1 MANDNNLRATVD
13 SLFRGMDGFLSAKTV
28 IGDAVHV
35 GDTTILPLVDVS
47 FGIGAGAFS
56 EDRNNGGGIGGKMT
70 PCALLVI
77 NNGTTKLVNVKNTN
91 NLNKVLDMVPDIVN
105 KFTGGGKSDEIDI
118 SDLSG
123 AEKTEE

>member
-1 MANDNNLRATVD
+1 MANDNNLRETVA

-28 IGDAVHV
+28 IGDAIHV
-35 GDTTILPLVDVS
+35 GETTILPLVDVS

-56 EDRNNGGGIGGKMT
+56 EDRNNGGGIGGKMS

-77 NNGTTKLVNVKNTN
+77 SNGSTKLVSVKNTN

-105 KFTGGGKSDEIDI
+105 KFTSGGKSDDIDI

-123 AEKTEE
+123 EETK

>member
-77 NNGTTKLVNVKNTN
+77 SNGTTKLVNVKNTN

-105 KFTGGGKSDEIDI
+105 KFTGGGKSDESDI

>member
-105 KFTGGGKSDEIDI
+105 KFTGGGKNDEIDI

>member
-1 MANDNNLRATVD
+1 MANDNNLRETVA

-28 IGDAVHV
+28 IGDAIHV
-35 GDTTILPLVDVS
+35 GETTILPLVDVS

-56 EDRNNGGGIGGKMT
+56 EDKNNGGGIGGKMS

-77 NNGTTKLVNVKNTN
+77 SNGSTKLVSVKNTN

-105 KFTGGGKSDEIDI
+105 KFTSGGKSDDIDI

-123 AEKTEE
+123 ESTK

>member
-77 NNGTTKLVNVKNTN
+77 SNGTTKLVNVKNTN

>member
-1 MANDNNLRATVD
+1 MANDNNLRETVA

-28 IGDAVHV
+28 IGDAIHV
-35 GDTTILPLVDVS
+35 GETTILPLVDVS

-56 EDRNNGGGIGGKMT
+56 EDRNNGGGIGGKMS

-77 NNGTTKLVNVKNTN
+77 SNGSTKLVSVKNTN

-105 KFTGGGKSDEIDI
+105 KFTSGGKSDDVDI

-123 AEKTEE
+123 EETK

>member
-1 MANDNNLRATVD
+1 MD

-77 NNGTTKLVNVKNTN
+77 SNGTTKLVNVKNTN

>member
-1 MANDNNLRATVD
+1 MANDNNLKETVA
-13 SLFRGMDGFLSAKTV
+13 SLFRGMDGFMNAKTV
-28 IGDAVHV
+28 IGDAIHV

-56 EDRNNGGGIGGKMT
+56 VDRNNGGGIGGKMS

-77 NNGTTKLVNVKNTN
+77 SNGSTKLVSVKNSS

-105 KFTGGGKSDEIDI
+105 KFTSGSKSDEVDI

-123 AEKTEE
+123 EES

>member
-1 MANDNNLRATVD
+1 MANDNNLRETVA

-28 IGDAVHV
+28 IGDAIHV
-35 GDTTILPLVDVS
+35 GETTILPLVDVS

-77 NNGTTKLVNVKNTN
+77 SNGTTKLVNVKNTN

>member
-77 NNGTTKLVNVKNTN
+77 SNGTTKLVNVKNTN

-105 KFTGGGKSDEIDI
+105 KFTGGGKNDEIDI